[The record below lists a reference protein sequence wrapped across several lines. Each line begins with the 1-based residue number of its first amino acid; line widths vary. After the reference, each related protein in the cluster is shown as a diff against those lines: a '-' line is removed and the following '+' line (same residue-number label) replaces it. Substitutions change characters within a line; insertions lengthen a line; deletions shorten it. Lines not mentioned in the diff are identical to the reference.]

1 MPAERTKSTALL
13 LVIAVFVLGVAVGGL
28 GMYAARG
35 RVFGAPVAHP
45 PALTPAARTAKRVKE
60 LTDQLGLN
68 PDQASQLSGILTQ
81 MHDKYASIHDQ
92 ENTLREQESKQGR
105 DQIRAILTPD
115 QVTKFNDFLQKLDE
129 ERKKRAASGQ

>member
-35 RVFGAPVAHP
+35 RVFGAPAAHTPMTPEKARARRVAD
-45 PALTPAARTAKRVKE
+45 LTEK
-60 LTDQLGLN
+60 LNLN
-68 PDQASQLSGILTQ
+68 PDQAKQLDGILTQ
-81 MHDKYASIHDQ
+81 IHSQYVNIHDQ
-92 ENTLREQESKQGR
+92 ENALREQESKQGR

-115 QVTKFNDFLQKLDE
+115 QVAKFNDYLQKMDE
-129 ERKKRAASGQ
+129 ERKKRASGQ